1 MHKKGQFIVK
11 RAAPEE
17 GVKIWET
24 QAGTF
29 REEIIL
35 EGSRKMFYIQ
45 RRLAPACDK

>member
-35 EGSRKMFYIQ
+35 GGSRTNVLYSEKTCSC
-45 RRLAPACDK
+45 LW